1 MSATT
6 PHLATA
12 ITARAA
18 AIRAGR
24 GFAGWVNQLSVLLRT
39 IITRRQLEEMDARML
54 RDIGVTRSEALAEAG
69 RAPWDVVPLHAER
82 RRGG

>member
-12 ITARAA
+12 ISARPA
-18 AIRAGR
+18 AIEAGR
-24 GFAGWVNQLSVLLRT
+24 GAAGWVHQLSVLLRT
-39 IITRRQLEEMDARML
+39 LVTRRQLEAMDARML
-54 RDIGVTRSEALAEAG
+54 RDIGLTRSEALAEAG
-69 RAPWDVVPLHAER
+69 RAPWDVVPLNVER